1 MFHAL
6 VFEPSPTKY
15 TFVVLLIFSWKGL
28 VPENCRSQ
36 AAEPG
41 SDSLDV
47 LNRSEI
53 DSKGTLESV

>member
-6 VFEPSPTKY
+6 VFDPAEPYEY

-41 SDSLDV
+41 SDSQ
-47 LNRSEI
+47 
-53 DSKGTLESV
+53 LEFEEPF